1 MCTDVDGEHVGTRHW
16 CSEHSRLGVHAT
28 TQVRLG
34 ASECQI
40 FLTTTVIVFCS
51 EGVEVDG
58 KWLGH
63 EVPQQRMFLQ
73 HPVTQVLE
81 SISSSLEMICQFLG
95 KFINP
100 FVCMVVVSVNI
111 ALNINLIEMNNGFMV
126 K

>member
-1 MCTDVDGEHVGTRHW
+1 MCADVNCEHVGPRHW
-16 CSEHSRLGVHAT
+16 CSEHTRLGVHAT

-51 EGVEVDG
+51 EGVKVDG
-58 KWLGH
+58 KRLRH
-63 EVPQQRMFLQ
+63 KVPQQRMFLQ

-81 SISSSLEMICQFLG
+81 SISSSLEMICQFLS

-100 FVCMVVVSVNI
+100 FVRVVVVSINI
-111 ALNINLIEMNNGFMV
+111 ALNINLIEMNNGFTV